1 MIFALHID
9 HDLQNGGW
17 QLTLTE
23 VTQNYF
29 HLQMKIIIYV
39 IVSYLDCVCGI
50 KLTVLSLN
58 LRPRVTTLP
67 SFSDHSVT
75 HNCHL
80 THPFHMISW
89 SHTTTVTSQM
99 VPIILEDQLCPTL
112 LDVGDY
118 LSPPSVCPDGPHLL
132 LHTPQPLLYTW
143 IIVLSLNS
151 EKMETNNLLIVS
163 SVLPSTRYILHL
175 TFCLKVEGLFQY
187 QNRSTYLIKIVFI
200 GPQFTCKVVLD
211 MPFDKW
217 TNYLA
222 SHFDEVVVTIVAVC
236 RVTC

>member
-1 MIFALHID
+1 MIFALYID

-80 THPFHMISW
+80 THPFQSHDLVKPYHYCHQSNGAYHPWGPAVSYTARCWRLSFSSQCVSGW
-89 SHTTTVTSQM
+89 SSSA
-99 VPIILEDQLCPTL
+99 PP
-112 LDVGDY
+112 Y
-118 LSPPSVCPDGPHLL
+118 SSASPLYMNHS
-132 LHTPQPLLYTW
+132 PQPEQW
-143 IIVLSLNS
+143 EN
-151 EKMETNNLLIVS
+151 
-163 SVLPSTRYILHL
+163 
-175 TFCLKVEGLFQY
+175 G
-187 QNRSTYLIKIVFI
+187 
-200 GPQFTCKVVLD
+200 
-211 MPFDKW
+211 DK
-217 TNYLA
+217 
-222 SHFDEVVVTIVAVC
+222 
-236 RVTC
+236 